1 MSRWDGIDEFT
12 AVAEQAS
19 FSAAARRLSLST
31 SAVSREIARLE
42 DRLQTRLLHRT
53 TRRVEL
59 TDAGRDF
66 LARCR
71 RLIDERDEA
80 LAAVQPD
87 DQAPRGLLR
96 MTCSVS
102 YGERF
107 IAPAVNAFA
116 RQNPELRIELD
127 LDNRLR
133 DLVGDGYDLAVRFG
147 HLTDS
152 RLMARRL
159 ASRRLILCASP
170 DYLARRGAPRD
181 LSEIASHDGLI
192 GSAEHWRFTEAGR
205 EVSLRPTGRW
215 RCNSG
220 AAVLDAAL
228 QGLGLCQLP
237 DFYVAEALAS
247 GALVSLLDGARP
259 PDEGVWAVH
268 PHPRHVPPKVRAMID
283 WLHESLA
290 QRSPA

>member
-192 GSAEHWRFTEAGR
+192 GSSEHWRFTEAGR

-237 DFYVAEALAS
+237 DFYVAEALTS
-247 GALVSLLDGARP
+247 GALVSLLDEQRP

-283 WLHESLA
+283 WLHDGLA
-290 QRSPA
+290 QRRPA

>member
-19 FSAAARRLSLST
+19 FSAAARRLGLST

-107 IAPAVNAFA
+107 IAPAVNTFA

-205 EVSLRPTGRW
+205 EVTLRPSGRW

-220 AAVLDAAL
+220 AAVLDATL

-237 DFYVAEALAS
+237 DFYVAEALAT
-247 GALVSLLDGARP
+247 GALISLLDEQRP

-283 WLHESLA
+283 WLHEGLA
-290 QRSPA
+290 RG